1 MQIGEVI
8 GTVTLSRSHPSM
20 TGARLRLV
28 TPLTLANLR
37 GEQPPRE
44 EPIVVY
50 DELAAGIGSRIA
62 ISDGREAAQPF
73 DPIDKP
79 IDAYNAAI
87 LDRIDL
93 FDVPASNPPKTR
105 TKK

>member
-8 GTVTLSRSHPSM
+8 GTVTLSRSHPLL

-50 DELAAGIGSRIA
+50 DALSAGIGSRIA

-79 IDAYNAAI
+79 VDAYNAAI
-87 LDRIDL
+87 LDRVDL
-93 FDVPASNPPKTR
+93 FDLPDNKPK
-105 TKK
+105 KANK

>member
-8 GTVTLSRSHPSM
+8 GTVTLSRVHPLL

-50 DELAAGIGSRIA
+50 DELSAGIGSRIA

-79 IDAYNAAI
+79 VDAYNAAI
-87 LDRIDL
+87 LDRVEL
-93 FDVPASNPPKTR
+93 FDLPETKR
-105 TKK
+105 TKSKK